1 MVNPITYHDHAVEV
15 LAQVAAY
22 VRTGQRFVLITSV
35 DIKGGSARDL
45 GSLAVVN
52 DAGEMTGYMSNGCI
66 DQDIL
71 LQALECLRS
80 GSARLLRYGDGS
92 PFRDLTLPCGG
103 ALSVWIDP
111 APDTAALVEAY
122 NALLARAPATLT
134 FFPETAGGALAPI
147 TIAYQPKVALTLAG
161 RGAIFRAT
169 AKIAHAIGF
178 DVTAF
183 SPDLHD
189 LDAITA
195 YCNKPP
201 THVTSQQGITA
212 LELDATSGFLTLFH
226 DHDWEPA
233 FLVAALA
240 TTAGFIG
247 ALGSQRTHAARL
259 AQLADRGISER
270 DQQRIRGPIGLV
282 PSLRNADLIAVSA
295 LAEIAQAFAYEQQ
308 LVVEVQQARQ
318 AEPSPFLAVVQK
330 ARSVC

>member
-1 MVNPITYHDHAVEV
+1 MQKPLVNPITYHDHAVDV

-22 VRTGQRFVLITSV
+22 VQTGQRFVLVTSV

-52 DAGEMTGYMSNGCI
+52 DSGEMTGYMSNGCI

-71 LQALECLRS
+71 LQALDCLQS

-92 PFRDLTLPCGG
+92 PFHDLVLPCGG

-111 APDTAALVEAY
+111 APDKAALMAAY
-122 NALLARAPATLT
+122 TALVARQPASLT
-134 FFPETAGGALAPI
+134 FHPKTTDGALAPV

-161 RGAIFRAT
+161 RGAVFRAT
-169 AKIAHAIGF
+169 AKVANTIGF
-178 DVTAF
+178 DVTGF
-183 SPDLHD
+183 SPDIHD

-195 YCNKPP
+195 YCKDVP
-201 THVTSQQGITA
+201 THVTSQRNVTA
-212 LELDATSGFLTLFH
+212 LDLNKTSAFLTLFH

-240 TTAGFIG
+240 TTAGFVG

-259 AQLADRGISER
+259 AQLTDMGVSDR
-270 DQQRIRGPIGLV
+270 DLQRVRGPIGLV

-295 LAEIAQAFAYEQQ
+295 LAEIAQAFAYDQQ
-308 LVVEVQQARQ
+308 LPVGVQRAQKIAEV
-318 AEPSPFLAVVQK
+318 S
-330 ARSVC
+330 S

>member
-1 MVNPITYHDHAVEV
+1 MTKRLANPITYQDHAVDV
-15 LAQVAAY
+15 LAQGAAY
-22 VRTGQRFVLITSV
+22 ARTGQRFVLVTSV

-45 GSLAVVN
+45 GSLAVVT
-52 DAGEMTGYMSNGCI
+52 DTGEMTGYMSNGCI

-71 LQALECLRS
+71 LQALECLQS

-92 PFRDLTLPCGG
+92 PFHDLTLPCGG

-111 APDTAALVEAY
+111 APDKAALVAAY
-122 NALLARAPATLT
+122 NALLARAPASLT
-134 FFPETAGGALAPI
+134 FHPKATGAALAPI

-178 DVTAF
+178 DVTGF
-183 SPDLHD
+183 SPDIHD
-189 LDAITA
+189 LDAVTA
-195 YCNKPP
+195 YCKTPP
-201 THVTSQQGITA
+201 THVTSQHRITE
-212 LELDATSGFLTLFH
+212 LELDAASGFLTLFH

-240 TTAGFIG
+240 TTAGFVG
-247 ALGSQRTHAARL
+247 ALGSQRTHTARL
-259 AQLADRGISER
+259 AQLADMGVSDL

-295 LAEIAQAFAYEQQ
+295 LAEIAQAFAYDQQ
-308 LVVEVQQARQ
+308 LVVDVQQAYQ
-318 AEPSPFLAVVQK
+318 TA
-330 ARSVC
+330 